1 MVSQHFLRLPYDFLG
16 LPGTSQDLLG
26 LQFPS
31 KILVNILVKSEEF
44 RVVPSNSRDCI
55 AMSRGPPGAPSLGAT
70 GGPVVARRPGRSSL
84 PAGARASRLPGWLAS
99 WLRLGWL
106 LLGFWLDLAWF
117 RLAFGFWLSFTIL
130 IGFRSDLA

>member
-55 AMSRGPPGAPSLGAT
+55 AAMPRGPPRGPLF
-70 GGPVVARRPGRSSL
+70 GGHRGPRGRSPPRSEL
-84 PAGARASRLPGWLAS
+84 SAGSPRQPAPGLGWAS

-117 RLAFGFWLSFTIL
+117 RLAFGFWLSFTI
-130 IGFRSDLA
+130 